1 MEYKLKAISNNIDND
16 RIIDMMLEE
25 SSNNSASGKW
35 ESKTISTNHICE
47 KNVPVL
53 YSTLRGVYLRK
64 FNKSSANNY
73 SIDFCDLERWN
84 YRKNHMESIGLTP
97 PSTSSDKS
105 STFQSVKPIKIVRA
119 RSETKM
125 DEKSMESPS

>member
-25 SSNNSASGKW
+25 STNSTNSASGKW
-35 ESKTISTNHICE
+35 ESKPISSHHICE

-64 FNKSSANNY
+64 FNKSSSNHY
-73 SIDFCDLERWN
+73 SIDFCDLERWV
-84 YRKNHMESIGLTP
+84 SIRQVL
-97 PSTSSDKS
+97 DY
-105 STFQSVKPIKIVRA
+105 QV
-119 RSETKM
+119 
-125 DEKSMESPS
+125 